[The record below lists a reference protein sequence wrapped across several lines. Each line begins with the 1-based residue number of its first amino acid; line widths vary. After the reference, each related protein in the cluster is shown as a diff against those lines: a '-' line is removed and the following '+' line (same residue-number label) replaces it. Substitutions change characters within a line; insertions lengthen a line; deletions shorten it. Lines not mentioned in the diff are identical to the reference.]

1 MNEFWI
7 ILTASIVAINAA
19 LLGCFLL
26 LRKMSM
32 VGDAISHAVLPG
44 IVVAYYLS
52 GDKTSI
58 LLLIGATLTGVL
70 TSYLIT
76 FLSKKARIQG
86 DASIGITYTLLFAV
100 GMIMISTWLKGNVDI
115 DMECVLYGDVA
126 LINLDKIIID
136 GNLYIGPRAF
146 YVEIIAF
153 AIIIVSLLWG
163 YKGFKILS
171 FNEDYAQSLGI
182 RTGRWH
188 YFLMTLVSLTT
199 VVAFEVVGAIL
210 VVGFLI
216 VPPATAQLLTNRL
229 PFMLIVAALV
239 GIVSAI
245 GGYYAAVWLNVS
257 ITGAMIVVSGL
268 IFSLAFIYVRL
279 QERLGNKSVTEH
291 LPI

>member
-44 IVVAYYLS
+44 IVIAYYLS

-245 GGYYAAVWLNVS
+245 GGYYLAVWLNVS

-268 IFSLAFIYVRL
+268 IFSLAFIYVRFR
-279 QERLGNKSVTEH
+279 ERLGNKSVTEH